1 MRKISPQSPTFLTA
15 ATRFAKKLLFARG
28 RLVALV
34 VMFLLTS
41 ALVVSTGAWAKKKK
55 PQKTKPEIT
64 LRQDSKGSRAQRA
77 NTRDL
82 AQRKSLG
89 KLTPGANRTDDEG
102 DLVRTPVEGRLIKA
116 REFTGDL
123 RNLPKRRPVEKDRV
137 SGRPKPPP
145 GFRLLDNPLAHK
157 GPLQPSVAL
166 QAAAAPPPILEF
178 EGLDRENWGA
188 GSPPDTTGDV
198 GPNHYIQAVNTSVGI
213 YNKTTGAQIT
223 AFTFDTLMSQGNFGN
238 LCDTDN
244 FGDPIVLYDTFEDRW
259 ILTDFAFQLSGNDVV
274 NPPGAFQCF
283 AASKTSDPVT
293 GGWNFYSINTT
304 GGLGDYPKLGI
315 WPDGLY
321 MSVNLFGYAASAGFI
336 TTRLY
341 AFNKAQMYAGA
352 PTVQSVEFN
361 VADDF
366 TLLPSNARLQTGT
379 PPLGTPNYFVSSWNF
394 LNALTVYKFH
404 VDWDSISLSTLTG
417 PDVPLAATSWPNAA
431 VANAPQPGTATL
443 LDVLQIRAMM
453 QNQYVNFGGVE
464 SLWNTHTVRR
474 ANTTGFAAPRWYELI
489 VTGGTVSPNI
499 LQAATWDPDAANVM
513 HRYMP
518 SLAVDRAGNMALGY
532 STSNATAPNF
542 PSIQYA
548 GRLVGDPINTFS
560 QTEQMMF
567 AGTASQTTTNRW
579 GDYTTMSLDPDG
591 CTFWFTNEYANP
603 VSQAA
608 NMRWRT
614 RIGYFK
620 YPTCTNVGA
629 GGTLQ
634 GTVTLTPGGTPVD
647 GATVELGARS
657 TTTNA
662 SGFYSFPALPAGT
675 YPEETA
681 SKPGLSED
689 TENTIVI
696 TDGGTTVKDFT
707 LTAAPQAACLTD
719 TTQADFQMGVGTNVD
734 LITSPGDVL
743 LADPDNPDAQNQT
756 VTTSGFGF
764 NSTAWAG
771 QTFQPI
777 VSGNLVRVD
786 LNLFCSGCT
795 GTTPNLTVAIRATT
809 GTPALPTGA
818 DLATGTIPG
827 FNSGS
832 GGFFAATL
840 GTPLAVTA
848 GTTYAVIIRAT
859 ANPSAGTYAY
869 VCSCTSPNS
878 NPYAPGQRVTSAN
891 SGGLWTADVTS
902 GGRDLGFITY
912 INSGF
917 APAGDLVSSL
927 KDGNPSPGNFV
938 DFTTLT
944 WTATTPAN
952 TAVRFQVG
960 MSDSEFGPFDFV
972 GPNGTAATF
981 FTTSPANI
989 PNFGGNRYLKYKAY
1003 LETTS
1008 GLVTP
1013 TLHDVSVCWNNTN
1026 IPTAANGIIS
1036 GRIVGDDGNPVA
1048 GVAIQLSGTQNR
1060 RSITDANGSY
1070 AFEAVE
1076 TTGFYTVAPAMNGY
1090 TFSPANR
1097 SFSALGNRTEAMF
1110 TASRNAAANP
1120 NAIDSVDYFVR
1131 QQYLDFLGRE
1141 PDESGFNFW
1150 SDQIATCGEDAAC
1163 RETKRINVS
1172 AAYFL
1177 SIEFQRTGGLVDGLY
1192 RAGFGRAPK
1201 YAEFVPDSSAVSRDV
1216 VVGRTNWEG
1225 QLAANKRA
1233 FIDAFV
1239 ARSAFREAYDGLS
1252 NAAYVD
1258 KLIANTGVAFGA
1270 SERDAIVSSLGNGSS
1285 RADVLLRIA
1294 ENEQFVNAKRNA
1306 AFVMMEYFGYL
1317 RRDPDASGYQ
1327 FWLNKLNE
1335 FDGNFVRAEM
1345 VKAFISSNEYRTR
1358 FAR

>member
-1 MRKISPQSPTFLTA
+1 MRKISPSSPISVTA
-15 ATRFAKKLLFARG
+15 ASRIAKKLFPAQG

-34 VMFLLTS
+34 VMFLVAS
-41 ALVVSTGAWAKKKK
+41 ALVVSTAAWAKKKK
-55 PQKTKPEIT
+55 PQKAKAELT
-64 LRQDSKGSRAQRA
+64 LRSDSRKDSGAQRA
-77 NTRDL
+77 ATRDL

-89 KLTPGANRTDDEG
+89 KLTGSNRVDD
-102 DLVRTPVEGRLIKA
+102 DPVLSRTPVERRLTKA

-123 RNLPKRRPVEKDRV
+123 RNLPKRRPVVKDRV

-145 GFRLLDNPLAHK
+145 GFRLLDNPLASK
-157 GPLQPSVAL
+157 GSLQPSVAP
-166 QAAAAPPPILEF
+166 QAVTAPPPILEF

-188 GSPPDTTGDV
+188 GSPPDVTGDV

-213 YNKTTGAQIT
+213 YDKTTGAQIT

-259 ILTDFAFQLSGNDVV
+259 VLTDFAFILDGGGNV
-274 NPPGAFQCF
+274 NPQTAFQCF
-283 AASKTSDPVT
+283 AASKTADPVA
-293 GGWNFYSINTT
+293 GGWNFYSIETA
-304 GGLGDYPKLGI
+304 GGLGDYPKLGV
-315 WPDGLY
+315 WPDGIY
-321 MSVNLFGYAASAGFI
+321 MSVNMFGYAAAGAFQNA
-336 TTRLY
+336 RVY

-352 PTVQSVEFN
+352 PTVQSVEFQ
-361 VADDF
+361 VGDDF
-366 TLLPSNARLQTGT
+366 TVLPSNARLQTGT
-379 PPLGTPNYFVSSWNF
+379 PPLGTPNYFVSTWNF
-394 LNALTVYKFH
+394 LNGLTVYKFH
-404 VDWDSISLSTLTG
+404 VDWDSISLSTFTG

-431 VANAPQPGTATL
+431 VGNAPQPGTAQL

-453 QNQYVNFGGVE
+453 QNQYVNLAGVE

-474 ANTTGFAAPRWYELI
+474 ANTTGFAAPRWYQLD
-489 VTGGTVSPNI
+489 VTGGTVAANI
-499 LQAATWDPDAANVM
+499 AQAATWDPNAANVM
-513 HRYMP
+513 HRFMP
-518 SLAVDRAGNMALGY
+518 SLALDRAGNMALGY

-548 GRLVGDPINTFS
+548 GRLAGDPINTFS

-567 AGTASQTTTNRW
+567 TGTASQTTSSRW

-591 CTFWFTNEYANP
+591 CTFWFTNQYANP
-603 VSQAA
+603 ASQAA

-614 RIGYFK
+614 RIGKFQF
-620 YPTCTNVGA
+620 PGCNPVGA

-662 SGFYSFPALPAGT
+662 SGFYSFAALPAGT

-681 SKPGLSED
+681 SKPGLNED

-696 TDGGTTVKDFT
+696 TDGGTTVEDFQ
-707 LTAAPQAACLTD
+707 LTAAPQASCLTD
-719 TTQADFQMGVGTNVD
+719 TTQADFQMGVATDVD
-734 LITSPGDVL
+734 LTTNAGDVIL
-743 LADPDNPDAQNQT
+743 LDAPNQDQENETLGTSGVGIT
-756 VTTSGFGF
+756 VTTWG
-764 NSTAWAG
+764 G
-771 QTFQPI
+771 QTFTPSVTGEL
-777 VSGNLVRVD
+777 VSADVSI
-786 LNLFCSGCT
+786 FCSGCT
-795 GTTPNLTVAIRATT
+795 GTSPNLTLSVRATAA
-809 GTPALPTGA
+809 GLPTGA
-818 DLATGTIPG
+818 DLATATIPG
-827 FNSGS
+827 NNSGASSFNTGVFAVPATLNAGTQYALVVRPTANPAPGTYALTRS
-832 GGFFAATL
+832 GTATL
-840 GTPLAVTA
+840 G
-848 GTTYAVIIRAT
+848 
-859 ANPSAGTYAY
+859 
-869 VCSCTSPNS
+869 
-878 NPYAPGQRVTSAN
+878 
-891 SGGLWTADVTS
+891 ADVYAGGTRVSGATS
-902 GGRDLGFITY
+902 GTVWSIPTTGGVTTDAGFHTY
-912 INSGF
+912 MATGY
-917 APAGDLVSSL
+917 APAGNLVSSL

-938 DFTTLT
+938 HFTTLT
-944 WTATTPAN
+944 WNAITPVNTT
-952 TAVRFQVG
+952 VKFQVA

-972 GPNGTAATF
+972 GPNGTATSF

-1013 TLHDVSVCWNNTN
+1013 TLQDVSVCWNNN
-1026 IPTAANGIIS
+1026 NAPTAANGIIS
-1036 GRIVGDDGNPVA
+1036 GRIVGNDGNPVA
-1048 GVAIQLSGTQNR
+1048 GAVIQLSGTQNR

-1076 TTGFYTVAPAMNGY
+1076 TTGFYTVAPAMVGY
-1090 TFSPANR
+1090 NFSPATR
-1097 SFSALGNRTEAMF
+1097 SLSALGNRTEAMF
-1110 TASRNAAANP
+1110 TASRTAGPAP
-1120 NAIDSVDYFVR
+1120 NAIDNAEYFVR

-1150 SDQIATCGEDAAC
+1150 SEQIVTCGEDAIC
-1163 RETKRINVS
+1163 RETKLVNVS

-1192 RAGFGRAPK
+1192 RTGFGRAPK
-1201 YAEFVPDSSAVSRDV
+1201 YAEFVPDTAVVSRDV
-1216 VVGRTNWEG
+1216 VVGRTNWEA
-1225 QLAANKRA
+1225 QLTANKRT

-1239 ARSAFREAYDGLS
+1239 ARSSFREIYDGLS

-1258 KLIANTGVAFGA
+1258 KLIANTGVGFSA
-1270 SERDAIVSSLGNGSS
+1270 SERDAMVSSLGNGSS

-1294 ENEQFVNAKRNA
+1294 ENEQFANSKRNA

-1317 RRDPDASGYQ
+1317 RRDPDPSGYQ

-1335 FDGNFVRAEM
+1335 FQGNFIRAEM
-1345 VKAFISSNEYRTR
+1345 VKAFISSGEYRAR

>member
-1 MRKISPQSPTFLTA
+1 MRKISPTSPTFLTA

-28 RLVALV
+28 RLGAFV
-34 VMFLLTS
+34 VMFLLTA
-41 ALVVSTGAWAKKKK
+41 ALVVSTGVWAKKKK
-55 PQKTKPEIT
+55 PQKATVDATARK
-64 LRQDSKGSRAQRA
+64 DSKNSRAQRA
-77 NTRDL
+77 ATRDL

-89 KLTPGANRTDDEG
+89 KLRPGANRADDDG
-102 DLVRTPVEGRLIKA
+102 DIVRTPVESRLIKA
-116 REFTGDL
+116 HEFNGDL
-123 RNLPKRRPVEKDRV
+123 RNLPQRRPVEKE
-137 SGRPKPPP
+137 KPERGEPS
-145 GFRLLDNPLAHK
+145 RIRQLLDNPLASK

-166 QAAAAPPPILEF
+166 QAAAAPAPILEF
-178 EGLDRENWGA
+178 EGLDRLTWGA

-213 YNKTTGAQIT
+213 YDKTTGAQIT

-244 FGDPIVLYDTFEDRW
+244 FGDPVVLYDTFEDRW
-259 ILTDFAFQLSGNDVV
+259 ILTDFAFQLDVGQNV
-274 NPPGAFQCF
+274 INPPGAFQCF

-304 GGLGDYPKLGI
+304 GGLGDYPKLGV
-315 WPDGLY
+315 WPDGIY
-321 MSVNLFGYAASAGFI
+321 MSINLFGYGAADGFI
-336 TTRLY
+336 TARAY

-352 PTVQSVEFN
+352 PTVQSVSFDIT
-361 VADDF
+361 DDF
-366 TLLPSNARLQTGT
+366 TVLPANARLQTGT
-379 PPLGTPNYFVSSWNF
+379 PPLGSPNFFVSSWNF

-404 VDWDSISLSTLTG
+404 VDWDSISLSTFTG

-489 VTGGTVSPNI
+489 VTGGTVSANI
-499 LQAATWDPDAANVM
+499 LQAATWDPNAANVM

-567 AGTASQTTTNRW
+567 TGTASQTGSSRW

-603 VSQAA
+603 LSQAA
-608 NMRWRT
+608 NQRWRT
-614 RIGYFK
+614 RIGYFR
-620 YPTCTNVGA
+620 YPSCTLVGA

-696 TDGGTTVKDFT
+696 TDGGTTVKDFQ
-707 LTAAPQAACLTD
+707 LTAAPQSSCLTD
-719 TTQADFQMGVGTNVD
+719 TTQADFQMGVATNLD
-734 LITSPGDVL
+734 LATSPGDVTL
-743 LADPDNPDAQNQT
+743 SNAPTSDQSNTAG
-756 VTTSGFGF
+756 TTTGTGFG
-764 NSTAWAG
+764 TPAWTG
-771 QTFQPI
+771 QTFIPAVTGMI
-777 VSGNLVRVD
+777 VQADVQ
-786 LNLFCSGCT
+786 LFCNGCGAT
-795 GTTPNLTVAIRATT
+795 PPNLTLSVRNTAA
-809 GTPALPTGA
+809 GLPTGA
-818 DLATGTIPG
+818 DLATATIPG
-827 FNSGS
+827 SAFAS
-832 GGFFAATL
+832 GGTVLFTATFGSPAAL
-840 GTPLAVTA
+840 TA
-848 GTTYAVIIRAT
+848 GTQYALVLRPVSVPAGTGYFWIRSSPSTYANGSRVL
-859 ANPSAGTYAY
+859 SAD
-869 VCSCTSPNS
+869 
-878 NPYAPGQRVTSAN
+878 
-891 SGGLWTADVTS
+891 SGGTWTPDLT
-902 GGRDLGFITY
+902 RDYNFRTY
-912 INSGF
+912 MQVGF
-917 APAGDLVSSL
+917 APSGNLVSSL

-938 DFTTLT
+938 HFTTLT
-944 WTATTPAN
+944 WNATVPAN
-952 TAVRFQVG
+952 TTVRFQVA
-960 MSDSEFGPFDFV
+960 MSDSEFGPFNFV
-972 GPNGTAATF
+972 GPNGTAASF

-1003 LETTS
+1003 LDSTNPAA
-1008 GLVTP
+1008 TP
-1013 TLHDVSVCWNNTN
+1013 TLHDVSVCWVNTN

-1036 GRIVGDDGNPVA
+1036 GRIVGDDGNAVA
-1048 GVAIQLSGTQNR
+1048 GVAVQMSGTQNR
-1060 RSITDANGSY
+1060 RTITDANGSY

-1076 TTGFYTVAPAMNGY
+1076 TTGFYTVAPSMLGY
-1090 TFSPANR
+1090 NFSPATR
-1097 SFSALGNRTEAMF
+1097 ALSALGERTEAMF
-1110 TASRNAAANP
+1110 TASRNANINP
-1120 NAIDSVDYFVR
+1120 NAIDSSDYFVR

-1150 SDQIATCGEDAAC
+1150 NDQIATCGEDAVC

-1192 RAGFGRAPK
+1192 RSGFGRAPK
-1201 YAEFVPDSSAVSRDV
+1201 YAEFVPDTAVVSRDV

-1233 FIDAFV
+1233 FVDAFV
-1239 ARSAFREAYDGLS
+1239 ARAAFREAYDGLS
-1252 NAAYVD
+1252 NAAFVD

-1270 SERDAIVSSLGNGSS
+1270 GERDSLVNSLGNGSS

-1294 ENEQFVNAKRNA
+1294 ENDGFVNAKRNA

-1327 FWLNKLNE
+1327 FWLNKLNQ

-1345 VKAFISSNEYRTR
+1345 VKAFINSNEYRAR

>member
-1 MRKISPQSPTFLTA
+1 MRKISRQSPIFLTA
-15 ATRFAKKLLFARG
+15 AADFAKKLFFARG
-28 RLVALV
+28 RLVAFV
-34 VMFLLTS
+34 VLFLLTA
-41 ALVVSTGAWAKKKK
+41 ALVVSTGAWAKKRK
-55 PQKTKPEIT
+55 PQKSKSEVT
-64 LRQDSKGSRAQRA
+64 LTRDLRNESKAQRA
-77 NTRDL
+77 ATRNL
-82 AQRKSLG
+82 VQRKSLG
-89 KLTPGANRTDDEG
+89 KLTSRANQANDDG
-102 DLVRTPVEGRLIKA
+102 DVVRTPLERRLIKA

-123 RNLPKRRPVEKDRV
+123 RNLPKRRPVEKE
-137 SGRPKPPP
+137 KPERDGPDTIR
-145 GFRLLDNPLAHK
+145 RLLDNPLAQK

-166 QAAAAPPPILEF
+166 QAAAAPTPLLEF
-178 EGLDRENWGA
+178 EGLDRATWGA

-213 YNKTTGAQIT
+213 YDKTTGAQIT
-223 AFTFDTLMSQGNFGN
+223 AFTFDTLMSQGSFGN
-238 LCDTDN
+238 LCDTEN

-259 ILTDFAFQLSGNDVV
+259 ILTDFAFILDGGGNV
-274 NPPGAFQCF
+274 NPQDAYQCF
-283 AASKTSDPVT
+283 AASKTSDPVA
-293 GGWNFYSINTT
+293 GGWNFYSIETE

-315 WPDGLY
+315 WPDGVY
-321 MSVNLFGYAASAGFI
+321 MSINLFGYAASAGFI
-336 TTRLY
+336 TTRFY

-352 PTVQSVEFN
+352 PTVQSVEFD

-366 TLLPSNARLQTGT
+366 TVLPSNARLQTGT
-379 PPLGTPNYFVSSWNF
+379 PPLGSPNYFVSSWNF

-404 VDWDSISLSTLTG
+404 VDWDSISLSTVTG
-417 PDVPLAATSWPNAA
+417 PDTPLAATSWPNAA
-431 VANAPQPGTATL
+431 VANAPQPGTANL

-474 ANTTGFAAPRWYELI
+474 ANTAGFAAPRWYELI
-489 VTGGTVSPNI
+489 VTGGTVSPTI

-518 SLAVDRAGNMALGY
+518 SLALDRAGNMALGY
-532 STSNATAPNF
+532 STSNATVEF
-542 PSIQYA
+542 PSIKYA
-548 GRLVGDPINTFS
+548 GRLAADPINTFS
-560 QTEQMMF
+560 QTETIMF
-567 AGTASQTTTNRW
+567 TGTASQTTSTRW
-579 GDYTTMSLDPDG
+579 GDYTTMTLDPDG

-603 VSQAA
+603 VSQAS

-614 RIGYFK
+614 RIGKFQF
-620 YPTCTNVGA
+620 PGCNPVGA

-662 SGFYSFPALPAGT
+662 SGFYSFSALPAGT

-696 TDGGTTVKDFT
+696 TDGGTTVKDFQ

-734 LITSPGDVL
+734 LITSPGDVTL
-743 LADPDNPDAQNQT
+743 LNAPTSDQSNTAG
-756 VTTSGFGF
+756 TTTGTGFG
-764 NSTAWAG
+764 TPAWTG
-771 QTFQPI
+771 QTFIPA
-777 VSGNLVRVD
+777 VTGLLVQADVQ
-786 LNLFCSGCT
+786 LFCNGCGAT
-795 GTTPNLTVAIRATT
+795 PPNLTLSVRNTAA
-809 GTPALPTGA
+809 GLPTGA
-818 DLATGTIPG
+818 DLATATIPG
-827 FNSGS
+827 SAFASGASVLFTATFGSPATLTSGTQYALVLRPVSVPSGTGYFWIRSSPSTYANGSRVLSADS
-832 GGFFAATL
+832 GGTW
-840 GTPLAVTA
+840 TP
-848 GTTYAVIIRAT
+848 
-859 ANPSAGTYAY
+859 
-869 VCSCTSPNS
+869 
-878 NPYAPGQRVTSAN
+878 
-891 SGGLWTADVTS
+891 DVT
-902 GGRDLGFITY
+902 RDFNFRTYMQAGF
-912 INSGF
+912 S
-917 APAGDLVSSL
+917 PSGDLVSSL

-938 DFTTLT
+938 DFTTLS
-944 WTATTPAN
+944 WNATVPAN
-952 TAVRFQVG
+952 TTVRFQVA

-972 GPNGTAATF
+972 GPDGTATSF
-981 FTTSPANI
+981 FTTSPSNI

-1003 LETTS
+1003 LNTTDT
-1008 GLVTP
+1008 GVTP

-1070 AFEAVE
+1070 AFDAVE
-1076 TTGFYTVAPAMNGY
+1076 TTGFYTVAPAMSGY
-1090 TFSPANR
+1090 NFSPATR

-1110 TASRNAAANP
+1110 TASRDANINP
-1120 NAIDSVDYFVR
+1120 NAIDSSDYFVR

-1150 SDQIATCGEDAAC
+1150 NDQIATCGEDAVC

-1239 ARSAFREAYDGLS
+1239 ARAAFRDAYDGLS

-1258 KLIANTGVAFGA
+1258 KLITNTGVAFSAG
-1270 SERDAIVSSLGNGSS
+1270 ERDSLISSLGSGSS

-1294 ENEQFVNAKRNA
+1294 ENDQFVSAKRNA
-1306 AFVMMEYFGYL
+1306 SFVMMEYFGYL

-1327 FWLNKLNE
+1327 FWLNKLNQ

-1345 VKAFISSNEYRTR
+1345 VKAFINSGEYRAR